1 MVLSA
6 MTLIHFILQAIS
18 HYETAADYY
27 KGEGSSRFV
36 VVILFKLLF

>member
-6 MTLIHFILQAIS
+6 ITLIHFIFQAIS

-36 VVILFKLLF
+36 AVVSFKFLF